1 MTTFLF
7 WNEQDLL
14 TAPFFFSCSEL
25 RAMFFR
31 FCRLYEYGI
40 RPVFVFDGPHRPRYK
55 RNKEI
60 DTTPSHTKFTRD
72 LKELIK
78 HFHFSVWEAHGEA
91 EAECA
96 LLERLGFVDIIFTG
110 DSDVFLFGGRHVVRR
125 WPKERQELLSCYDLL
140 WIFDTTKLDRS
151 DLILIGLLRGSDYDT
166 HGTKGI
172 GINSSSQLARCH
184 LHHEIMDDIQ
194 LFGRDYKLDNERVQ
208 HLFDDLTYELHHNTC
223 GNLKRKRTNVVLD
236 AKFFDFSIVIDF
248 IHPTTKIGS
257 ITSENMELAQQLEK
271 NLSYHYEPDWLN
283 LAEFAQVS
291 FKWPAEYLLKR
302 FSSVLYPGFM
312 ANKLRRQQP
321 SFKRKRPNDEPST
334 QNSATL
340 SQQEEFHQSSLML
353 HMKESKEDD
362 VVKITQSK
370 MSNNDIRLYRVE
382 WDISTF
388 EAFQQIVQLK
398 LNWLDFR
405 DIDVDLLK
413 EVQDVDSFSSVKRQW
428 VDANY
433 IHYTYPSIALEYQN
447 QQKKNNNSFLI
458 LPLKRT

>member
-1 MTTFLF
+1 
-7 WNEQDLL
+7 
-14 TAPFFFSCSEL
+14 
-25 RAMFFR
+25 MFFR

-40 RPVFVFDGPHRPRYK
+40 RPVFVFDGPNRPRYK

-72 LKELIK
+72 LKELIT
-78 HFHFSVWEAHGEA
+78 HFNFSMWEAYGEA

-125 WPKERQELLSCYDLL
+125 WPKERQEQLSCYDLL

-172 GINSSSQLARCH
+172 GINSSAQLTKCH

-194 LFGRDYKLDNERVQ
+194 LFGRGIKLDDERVQ
-208 HLFDDLTYELHHNTC
+208 HLFDDLTYELHHNTY
-223 GNLKRKRTNVVLD
+223 GNLTHKRSNVVLD

-257 ITSENMELAQQLEK
+257 IKSGLDIELAQQLEK

-321 SFKRKRPNDEPST
+321 SFKKKRRLADDQSNT
-334 QNSATL
+334 QDSVTL
-340 SQQEEFHQSSLML
+340 SQQDEFYQANLLL
-353 HMKESKEDD
+353 HMKDSTEEDL
-362 VVKITQSK
+362 VKITQSK
-370 MSNNDIRLYRVE
+370 MSSDDIQLYRVE
-382 WDISTF
+382 WNRSTF
-388 EAFQQIVQLK
+388 EAFLQIIQLK
-398 LNWLDFR
+398 LNWLDFQDT
-405 DIDVDLLK
+405 DIELLK
-413 EVQDVDSFSSVKRQW
+413 ETQEVDSFSSVKRQW

-458 LPLKRT
+458 LPSKRN

>member
-1 MTTFLF
+1 MTTFL
-7 WNEQDLL
+7 LI
-14 TAPFFFSCSEL
+14 SCSEL

-60 DTTPSHTKFTRD
+60 NTTPSHTKFTRD
-72 LKELIK
+72 LKKLIK
-78 HFHFSVWEAHGEA
+78 HFNFSMWEAYGEA

-96 LLERLGFVDIIFTG
+96 LLERLGFVDIILTG

-125 WPKERQELLSCYDLL
+125 WPKERQEQLACYDLQ

-172 GINSSSQLARCH
+172 GIDSSSQLTKCH
-184 LHHEIMDDIQ
+184 LHHQIMDDIQ
-194 LFGRDYKLDNERVQ
+194 LFGRDYRLDDERVQ
-208 HLFDDLTYELHHNTC
+208 HLFDDLTYEIHHNTY
-223 GNLKRKRTNVVLD
+223 GHLTRKRSNVVLD

-248 IHPTTKIGS
+248 IHPKTRIGS
-257 ITSENMELAQQLEK
+257 IKSDDIELAQQLEK
-271 NLSYHYEPDWLN
+271 NLSYHYEPDWLD
-283 LAEFAQVS
+283 LAVFTQVS

-321 SFKRKRPNDEPST
+321 SFKKKRPNGPQSST
-334 QNSATL
+334 QDSVTL
-340 SQQEEFHQSSLML
+340 SQQEEFYQSSLVS
-353 HMKESKEDD
+353 HTKESSEDD
-362 VVKITQSK
+362 LIKITQSK
-370 MSNNDIRLYRVE
+370 MSSDDIQLYRVE
-382 WDISTF
+382 WNKSTF

-398 LNWLDFR
+398 LNWLDFQ
-405 DIDVDLLK
+405 DTDVDLLQ
-413 EVQDVDSFSSVKRQW
+413 ETQQVDPFLSVKRQW

-447 QQKKNNNSFLI
+447 QQKKNSNSFLI
-458 LPLKRT
+458 LPSKRNAN